1 MQMSTGEVIG
11 NSHSPDVT
19 SLEEEVSRQPFLSR
33 PLREQEMANDEAVW
47 ETISWKR
54 YPNNAKRG

>member
-19 SLEEEVSRQPFLSR
+19 SLEEEESRQPFLLG
-33 PLREQEMANDEAVW
+33 PLGEQEMTNDEAPW
-47 ETISWKR
+47 ETIS
-54 YPNNAKRG
+54 